1 MSGVGFFELVILF
14 MIGLV
19 VLGPKRLPKVANQ
32 LGTWIG
38 QARRMTRVMKRQ
50 LEEELDLSE
59 DFKDLKNIKDDL
71 VDDLTI
77 GPAAAH
83 IPRDDD
89 NYSPLHDET
98 PPDGGRE
105 ASVSTEADKPTE
117 DLAEGTLL
125 SHLIELRTRLVRMF
139 IAVIVVFIV
148 LVPFANQ
155 IFEIAAQPIVSV
167 VPGGQLIS
175 VQPAAPLLTPLKLTF
190 FAALFIAMP
199 VVLYQVWAFVAPGLY
214 RKEKHFAFPLLA
226 SSILLFYA
234 GIAFAYFVVFDL
246 VFGFFVSVTPDIVQ
260 NQPDISAFLDFIIKI
275 FLAFGI
281 AFEVPIA
288 TVLIVW
294 TGLTTPKKL
303 TKVRPYVF
311 LMAFVLGMF
320 LTPPDVISQTLLAV
334 PVYLLYELGIIM
346 SRLFTTKRKKD
357 DEEAVATD
365 S

>member
-1 MSGVGFFELVILF
+1 
-14 MIGLV
+14 MIATV
-19 VLGPKRLPKVANQ
+19 
-32 LGTWIG
+32 
-38 QARRMTRVMKRQ
+38 
-50 LEEELDLSE
+50 
-59 DFKDLKNIKDDL
+59 
-71 VDDLTI
+71 
-77 GPAAAH
+77 
-83 IPRDDD
+83 
-89 NYSPLHDET
+89 
-98 PPDGGRE
+98 
-105 ASVSTEADKPTE
+105 DKPKE

-246 VFGFFVSVTPDIVQ
+246 VFRFFVSVTPDIVQ

-294 TGLTTPKKL
+294 TGLTTPRKL
-303 TKVRPYVF
+303 TKARPYVF
-311 LMAFVLGMF
+311 LMAFVVGMF
-320 LTPPDVISQTLLAV
+320 LTPPDIISQTLLAV

-346 SRLFTTKRKKD
+346 SRFFTRRREKD
-357 DEEAVATD
+357 DDEAAETD
-365 S
+365 SRNQ

>member
-1 MSGVGFFELVILF
+1 
-14 MIGLV
+14 
-19 VLGPKRLPKVANQ
+19 
-32 LGTWIG
+32 
-38 QARRMTRVMKRQ
+38 
-50 LEEELDLSE
+50 
-59 DFKDLKNIKDDL
+59 
-71 VDDLTI
+71 
-77 GPAAAH
+77 
-83 IPRDDD
+83 
-89 NYSPLHDET
+89 
-98 PPDGGRE
+98 
-105 ASVSTEADKPTE
+105 VSAPVTTEKE

-125 SHLIELRTRLVRMF
+125 SHLIELRKRLVRIF
-139 IAVIVVFIV
+139 IAVILVFIV

-155 IFEIAAQPIVSV
+155 IFEIAAQPIISV
-167 VPGGQLIS
+167 IPGGQLIS

-214 RKEKHFAFPLLA
+214 RKEKRFAFPLLA

-281 AFEVPIA
+281 AFEVPVA

-303 TKVRPYVF
+303 TKARPYVF
-311 LMAFVLGMF
+311 LMAFVVGMF
-320 LTPPDVISQTLLAV
+320 LTPPDIISQTLLAV

-346 SRLFTTKRKKD
+346 SRLFTKKPKESE
-357 DEEAVATD
+357 DESLAAD
-365 S
+365 G